1 MKTILIIDDDR
12 LVRESLDIHLNEVGF
27 SVISADR
34 GDDGVKKFKEK
45 PADIIILD
53 IRLPDMDGLTILR
66 SIRDD
71 DKNIPVIIITAF
83 SDMHTTIQAMKL
95 GADEY
100 IHKPIDIDELD
111 LIIKKIIKKQESN
124 RRLEGLVTEASKD
137 YRIDNIIGKSPKMLD
152 IFKTI
157 GILSESKTT
166 VLIQGESGTGKELIA
181 RAIHYN
187 SSDKS
192 APFIPVNCSA
202 LVETLLESELFG
214 HEKGSF
220 TGALYKKEGK
230 FELADCGTI
239 FLDEIGDMSPNLQTK
254 VLRVLQEKEFERVG
268 GREKIKVDVRVI
280 AATNRTLSEM
290 VKEGKFREDLYY
302 RIKVVTIDVPPLRE
316 RKEDIPLLVSY
327 LLNKINIELHKN
339 VTKVPEDV
347 MNIFRNYSWEGN
359 VRELENILTRAVVLC
374 RGEVLLKEYIKDFPS
389 PKFMEKKREVELKS
403 IKETEKEL
411 IETALRHTN
420 WNRGKTC
427 AILGISYPTLQK
439 KIFEYDIKKPLF

>member
-12 LVRESLDIHLNEVGF
+12 LVRESLNIHLQEVGF
-27 SVISADR
+27 RVIPADR
-34 GDDGVKKFKEK
+34 GDEGLKKFKEE
-45 PADIIILD
+45 PSDIIILD
-53 IRLPDMDGLTILR
+53 IRLPDTDGLTILR
-66 SIRDD
+66 SIRESNQ
-71 DKNIPVIIITAF
+71 NIPVIIITAF
-83 SDMHTTIQAMKL
+83 SDMHTTIHAMKI

-111 LIIKKIIKKQESN
+111 LIIKRIIKKQESN
-124 RRLEGLVTEASKD
+124 RRLEGLVTEVSRE
-137 YRIDNIIGKSPKMLD
+137 YQIGNIIGRSPEMLE

-157 GILSESKTT
+157 GIVSESKTT

-187 SSDKS
+187 SDDKS

-214 HEKGSF
+214 HEKGAF
-220 TGALYKKEGK
+220 TGALYRREGK
-230 FELADCGTI
+230 FELADGGTI
-239 FLDEIGDMSPNLQTK
+239 FLDEIGDMSQNLQTK
-254 VLRVLQEKEFERVG
+254 LLRVLQEKEFERVG
-268 GREKIKVDVRVI
+268 GREKVKVDVRVI
-280 AATNRTLSEM
+280 TATNRTLSEM

-316 RKEDIPLLVSY
+316 RKEDIPLLAAY
-327 LLNKINIELHKN
+327 LLNKINLELHKN
-339 VTKVPEDV
+339 VRKVPEDV
-347 MNIFRNYSWEGN
+347 MNIFCNYSWKGN
-359 VRELENILTRAVVLC
+359 VRELENVITRAVVLC
-374 RGEVLLKEYIKDFPS
+374 RGEVLLKEYLTDFPS
-389 PKFMEKKREVELKS
+389 PDFIEKKREVELKS

-420 WNRGKTC
+420 WNKGKTC

-439 KIFEYDIKKPLF
+439 KIFEY